1 MPEPRCSIGY
11 VLPVYNEAA
20 GLARF
25 HQELTAATARRP
37 DLDFEFIYVDDG
49 STDGSSALLQELA
62 LDDPRVTVL
71 SLARNCGHQTALT
84 AGQDHATDHDA
95 VIVMDCDL
103 QDPPQVTLEFIREWE
118 AGADMVYGVRRTRR
132 DTWFKRVT
140 AEGFYRVMSMTASLD
155 LPRQVGDFRLMDH
168 RVLVEVNKYREKSR
182 FLRGIVTHVGFRQ
195 VAVEFDRAERFAGE
209 THYPL
214 RSMVKLAG
222 DGILGFST
230 VPLKLISWLGF
241 LVSFSSLLATF
252 YVVGVR
258 VLAPE
263 QTVPGWA
270 FLAVAMFMLSGIQ
283 LMMMGVIGSY
293 LGRVYTEVL
302 NRPLYSV
309 AHLDRGPRRRRP
321 SGTVEMPHEAA
332 RSLEVDSLQTLGS

>member
-1 MPEPRCSIGY
+1 MVPDSRRSIGF
-11 VLPVYNEAA
+11 VLPVYNEVA

-25 HQELTAATARRP
+25 HQELVDATDRRP
-37 DLDFEFIYVDDG
+37 DFDFEFIYVDDG

-62 LDDPRVTVL
+62 QQDPRVSVL
-71 SLARNCGHQTALT
+71 SLARNSGHQTALT
-84 AGQDHATDHDA
+84 AGQDHAADHDA

-103 QDPPQVTLEFIREWE
+103 QDPPEVTLEFIRQWE
-118 AGADMVYGVRRTRR
+118 AGADMVYGVRRSRR
-132 DTWFKRVT
+132 DTWFKRLT
-140 AEGFYRVMSMTASLD
+140 AESFYRVMSATASLD
-155 LPRQVGDFRLMDH
+155 LPRQVGDFRLMDR
-168 RVLVEVNKYREKSR
+168 RVLAEVNKYRERSR

-195 VAVEFDRAERFAGE
+195 VAVEFDRAERFAGA

-241 LVSFSSLLATF
+241 TVSFGSVLATF
-252 YVVGVR
+252 FVVGVR
-258 VLAPE
+258 ILTPE

-283 LMMMGVIGSY
+283 LMMMGVMGSY
-293 LGRVYTEVL
+293 LGRVYAEVL

-309 AHLDRGPRRRRP
+309 ARLERGEWRRP
-321 SGTVEMPHEAA
+321 ETKSVELLDVAPTMEPEP
-332 RSLEVDSLQTLGS
+332 LQAMGR